1 MKAGKT
7 AGARGRDGRSA
18 GPWRIGP
25 GWIGASWLLVA
36 ACTPTVQVQAPTEP
50 IEINL
55 NVKIEQEVRV
65 KVERDLQD
73 VFAEDPDLFGLGGT
87 ETRQ

>member
-1 MKAGKT
+1 MAGIVL
-7 AGARGRDGRSA
+7 
-18 GPWRIGP
+18 RIG
-25 GWIGASWLLVA
+25 GVLLLAA
-36 ACTPTVQVQAPTEP
+36 ACTPTVQVQAPTKP

-73 VFAEDPDLFGLGGT
+73 VFAEDPELFGLKGT
-87 ETRQ
+87 ETKP